1 MTIMAAMG
9 MQTPE
14 NPWPIRIAESISL
27 RLNER
32 PSENKAQ
39 NKRGRHPVSTL
50 DLSRL
55 MHG

>member
-9 MQTPE
+9 MQT
-14 NPWPIRIAESISL
+14 PIRIAESISL